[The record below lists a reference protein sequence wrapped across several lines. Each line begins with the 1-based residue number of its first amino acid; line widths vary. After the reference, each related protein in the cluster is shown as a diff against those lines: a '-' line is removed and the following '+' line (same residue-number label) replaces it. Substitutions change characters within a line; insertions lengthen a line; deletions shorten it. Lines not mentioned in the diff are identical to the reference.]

1 MIQEGSKIVIVASER
16 LKEMRLAGLTGNRGT
31 VAEDLN
37 YNGRKNKGY
46 MVHFNEPYLG
56 EYLWFV
62 PFESVKNAE

>member
-1 MIQEGSKIVIVASER
+1 MIREGSKVVIMASLR
-16 LKEMRLAGLTGNRGT
+16 LKEMRLYGLIDYTGT
-31 VAEDLN
+31 VTEDLN

-56 EYLWFV
+56 DYLWFV